1 MLIVGLGNPGKD
13 YEKTR
18 HNIGFRV
25 IDRVSEK
32 LGVKVNTIKF
42 KGLYGETRYAGQKV
56 QLLKP
61 QTYMNLSGESIREVT
76 DYFKLSSDEVLV
88 IVDDI
93 DIDFATLRIRP
104 QGKSGTHNGLK
115 SIIKC
120 LGSQKFPR
128 LRIGVGE
135 KHPNQD
141 LAKFV
146 LSNFTKEEEK
156 SIEEAIERAADAVL
170 DVIEHGLDYSMNKY
184 N

>member
-25 IDRVSEK
+25 IDRLSEI
-32 LGVKVNTIKF
+32 LNTNVNTIKF
-42 KGLYGETRYAGQKV
+42 KGLYGEGRHAGQKI

-61 QTYMNLSGESIREVT
+61 QTYMNLSGESVREVM
-76 DYFKLSSDEVLV
+76 DYFKLNPEEILV

-93 DIDFATLRIRP
+93 DIDFSTLRIKP
-104 QGKSGTHNGLK
+104 QGKAGTHNGLK

-120 LGSQKFPR
+120 IDSQKFPR
-128 LRIGVGE
+128 LRIGIGK

-146 LSNFTKEEEK
+146 LSNFPKDEEQ
-156 SIEEAIERAADAVL
+156 SIQDAIDTAAEAVL
-170 DVIEHGLDYSMNKY
+170 DIVEHGLDYSMNKY